1 MRKIIPSLRGAVSD
15 RKKLL
20 KAHEN
25 RLQRRAA
32 SDGFQITSF
41 YEVVCR
47 HGAFMALLA
56 VLCFIS
62 EDARQGLVWLTSKGM
77 QHPGPYLFWTVV
89 LLIIFAVGTKIVDQT
104 MDRTQGLWI
113 FYLFMISLM
122 EEWIFRCALPLWAS
136 SFLPYLAGV
145 VLSNALFAIIH
156 YFTLR
161 WKVQRCIFAF
171 LGGMGLSRLLVF
183 EDLFLLIGIHWFAT
197 FINTPRPPNGVRS

>member
-1 MRKIIPSLRGAVSD
+1 
-15 RKKLL
+15 
-20 KAHEN
+20 
-25 RLQRRAA
+25 
-32 SDGFQITSF
+32 
-41 YEVVCR
+41 
-47 HGAFMALLA
+47 
-56 VLCFIS
+56 
-62 EDARQGLVWLTSKGM
+62 
-77 QHPGPYLFWTVV
+77 
-89 LLIIFAVGTKIVDQT
+89 
-104 MDRTQGLWI
+104 
-113 FYLFMISLM
+113 MISLM